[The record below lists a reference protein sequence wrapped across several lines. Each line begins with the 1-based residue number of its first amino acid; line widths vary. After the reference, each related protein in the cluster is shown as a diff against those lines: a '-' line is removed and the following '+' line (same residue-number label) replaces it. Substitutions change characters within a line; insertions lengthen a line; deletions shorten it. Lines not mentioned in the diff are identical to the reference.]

1 MQGLFFWAAY
11 PGSTDDLSGQ
21 TLAVASIS
29 ASLDGLATPAKID
42 ASRPL
47 LPSLTA
53 WVVIEGGNHAQFGWY
68 GDQPGDN
75 MAMISRE
82 GAAAASRRVH
92 PVTCAGSAKS
102 VKRDVLPAPHS
113 SATDYPS
120 LI

>member
-11 PGSTDDLSGQ
+11 PASSDDLSSQ

-42 ASRPL
+42 ASRLL
-47 LPSLTA
+47 LPFSTA

-75 MAMISRE
+75 PALISRE
-82 GAAAASRRVH
+82 VQQQQAVES
-92 PVTCAGSAKS
+92 T
-102 VKRDVLPAPHS
+102 L
-113 SATDYPS
+113 S
-120 LI
+120 LLRAVQNR